1 MIKTI
6 QKKISLIDINK
17 FVYLAIFVML
27 AGFIMN
33 GCILKICNFISNDLE
48 RNVDRILFIIEGSI
62 ISLLY
67 YLLFPSNRH
76 AMLIGSTSFFLYNL
90 TSFILF
96 TEISK
101 DKKMFEMLIKI
112 TKYVFLFSIIYFT
125 TLSNNSPSQMYY
137 T

>member
-1 MIKTI
+1 
-6 QKKISLIDINK
+6 
-17 FVYLAIFVML
+17 
-27 AGFIMN
+27 MN

-62 ISLLY
+62 ISVTLALIFIKQPKKIFCIYTFSGIIFLLY

-101 DKKMFEMLIKI
+101 DKKN
-112 TKYVFLFSIIYFT
+112 V
-125 TLSNNSPSQMYY
+125 
-137 T
+137 